1 MLYEKNVGAI
11 VVLSFLL
18 ILWWRAVWSL
28 LDVLFGKLA
37 KGNKGLLITFDIASI
52 LLILVVLFTY
62 PEVSETFH

>member
-1 MLYEKNVGAI
+1 MVFEKDLTSL

-37 KGNKGLLITFDIASI
+37 RGNQKLLIIFDVASI
-52 LLILVVLFTY
+52 VFIIAVLFLQ
-62 PEVSETFH
+62 PDLRERFA

>member
-28 LDVLFGKLA
+28 LDIIFAKLTR
-37 KGNKGLLITFDIASI
+37 GNKNLLIIFDVASI
-52 LLILVVLFTY
+52 VLIITILFFQ
-62 PEVSETFH
+62 PDVREAFH